1 MTREEVDNR
10 FNNNG
15 LGNLQLVNLSQEELD
30 RIRDLEDEINKN
42 THGDRVSLMALT
54 VKKTIQ

>member
-42 THGDRVSLMALT
+42 AHGDRVSLMALT